1 MAENS
6 QTPTYDYVI
15 VGAGSAGCVLAN
27 RLSADPAV
35 SVLLLDAGPDPE
47 GEVSAEIKA
56 SLRQPERFQL
66 LQDSEVDWAY
76 WTEPVEALG
85 GRSVFVPRG
94 KVIGGSSALMAGMS
108 IRGNPVDYQE
118 WVELGNPG
126 WSYDELLRFFA
137 RLEQNLGADVTPG
150 YHGRGGPMTVSD
162 LPGRSAA
169 GGVFLSVAEE
179 HGYAGNADF
188 NDAHQ
193 RGVGFYQF
201 YLRDGVRVNS
211 AGSYLTPEVRQR
223 RNLTISSFAFASK
236 LELAKNGDSTR
247 ATGVVYEDRRGD
259 GRIPRT
265 VKANREVLVCCG
277 TIDSPKLL
285 LLSGIGPPDEIQPF
299 GIAPQ
304 VALAGVGKNLQEH
317 IIAPVAHLYQPGT
330 GPEKL
335 IGYGIEGA
343 LFTRSDGGQ
352 GAPDLQFVFNHGLL
366 GPPGNLVNT
375 AGFMLVPVLVDPRS
389 RGEIR
394 LRDGYFGAPPR
405 IVGNYLSHCADLRA
419 LTRGV
424 AMAVEMLNDA
434 AFAPLRG
441 PRLFLAPGKP
451 VPSDSEIRAYI
462 RGTAAT
468 LYHPA
473 GTCQMGP
480 NPDDRSHPAVVDPE
494 LRVHGVE
501 GLRVVDASIMP
512 RVTRGNTHTPTTMIA
527 EKAAEMIRTGNSRAG
542 GVQR

>member
-1 MAENS
+1 MAENN
-6 QTPTYDYVI
+6 QTPSYDYVI

-27 RLSADPAV
+27 RLSADPSV
-35 SVLLLDAGPDPE
+35 TVLLLDAGPDPE

-76 WTEPVEALG
+76 WTEPEAALG

-94 KVIGGSSALMAGMS
+94 KIIGGSSALMAGMA
-108 IRGNPVDYQE
+108 IRGNPADYQE

-126 WSYDELLRFFA
+126 WSYDELVRFFV
-137 RLEQNLGADVTPG
+137 RLEENRGAGVTPG

-169 GGVFLSVAEE
+169 GGVFLQVAEE
-179 HGYAGNADF
+179 RGYAGNADF

-193 RGVGFYQF
+193 QGVGFYQF

-211 AGSYLTPEVRQR
+211 AGSYLTPAVRRR
-223 RNLTISSFAFASK
+223 RNLTIVSYAFASK
-236 LELAKNGDSTR
+236 IELTQDGGSTR
-247 ATGVVYEDRRGD
+247 ATGVAYEDRRGD
-259 GRIPRT
+259 ARIPRS
-265 VKANREVLVCCG
+265 VLASREVLVCCG
-277 TIDSPKLL
+277 TMDSPKLL
-285 LLSGIGPPDEIQPF
+285 LLSGIGPPDEIQPL
-299 GIAPQ
+299 GIAPR

-343 LFTRSDGGQ
+343 LFTRSDGGE
-352 GAPDLQFVFNHGLL
+352 GSPDLQFVFNHGLL

-389 RGEIR
+389 RGEIT

-405 IVGNYLSHCADLRA
+405 IRGNFLSHRADQRA
-419 LTRGV
+419 LIRGV
-424 AMAVEMLNDA
+424 QMAVDMLNDD
-434 AFAPLRG
+434 AFAALRG
-441 PRLFLAPGKP
+441 PRLFLTPDKP
-451 VPSDSEIRAYI
+451 VPSEGEVRGYI
-462 RGTAAT
+462 QAAAAT

-480 NPDDRSHPAVVDPE
+480 NPDDRNNLAVVDPE

-512 RVTRGNTHTPTTMIA
+512 RVPSGNTHTPVTMIA
-527 EKAAEMIRTGNSRAG
+527 EKAAELIRGGGAQAG
-542 GVQR
+542 CGGL